1 MFFWWEIWLFVA
13 VSQCLEEVRE
23 VPGLYGPLGIT
34 ERMLQ
39 RIWAQEDFAE
49 SRLRTLEG
57 QAIRVIRAGSWNHR
71 EGPDF
76 LDACLEIGGQP
87 VRGDVEIHFRSR
99 DWRQHGHQ
107 LDANFSAVVLHVVL
121 FPPTPG
127 EAVAVTSKGVHLPTC
142 SLLEAMD
149 CSLEEYAELEALR
162 RLSGRNTS
170 DFSRRFLTLTLKTR
184 AARLQGFARN
194 RWDAKVK
201 WASSR
206 FLKATWEEICH
217 QSFLEVLG
225 HPRNRAVMSSLALA
239 HPLPQWREKQLD
251 PDQLFASRQ
260 DRWKLAGTRPQNHPR
275 LRLRQYLDLVA
286 RSTDWALLAKE
297 FGFSLPDVGEW
308 VQTSLFRKQR
318 RMPEKRDYLIDE
330 VLGGAIPGGSAHTW
344 MVDGLLPLVAAK
356 SGKDLFAWW
365 FHWFAGNAPA
375 LLGTS
380 LREIGVTGKGNAPLC
395 NGWIQGALGS
405 VTS

>member
-1 MFFWWEIWLFVA
+1 VFVWWEIWLFVA
-13 VSQCLEEVRE
+13 VNQYLAEVQE
-23 VPGLYGPLGIT
+23 VQGLYGPLGIT

-39 RIWAQEDFAE
+39 RIWKQKDFTE

-57 QAIRVIRAGSWNHR
+57 QPIRVLRSGSWNHR

-76 LDACLEIGGQP
+76 LDASLEINGQP

-99 DWRQHGHQ
+99 DWRRHGHQ
-107 LDANFSAVVLHVVL
+107 LDANFSSVALHVVV

-127 EAVAVTSKGVHLPTC
+127 EAMAETSKGVLLPTC

-149 CSLEEYAELEALR
+149 CSLEEYAELEVLR
-162 RLSGRNTS
+162 NLSGRNAS
-170 DFSRRFLTLTLKTR
+170 DFSRTFLALPLEIR
-184 AARLQGFARN
+184 EARLKSFARE
-194 RWDAKVK
+194 RWGAKVA
-201 WASSR
+201 WATSR
-206 FLKATWEEICH
+206 LFKATWEELCH
-217 QSFLEVLG
+217 QLFLEVLG
-225 HPRNRAVMSSLALA
+225 HPRNRAVMSSIALA
-239 HPLPQWREKQLD
+239 HPLPQWRDKLLD

-260 DRWKLAGTRPQNHPR
+260 ERWKLAGTRPQNHPR
-275 LRLRQYLDLVA
+275 LRLRQYLGLFA
-286 RSTDWALLAKE
+286 SRPDWALLARE
-297 FGFSLPDVGEW
+297 FGFSLPSGGECE
-308 VQTSLFRKQR
+308 QTSLFRKQR
-318 RMPEKRDYLIDE
+318 LMPEKKDCLINE

-344 MVDGLLPLVAAK
+344 MVDGLLPLVTAE

-380 LREIGVTGKGNAPLC
+380 LRGIGVIGKPTAPLC

-405 VTS
+405 VTQ